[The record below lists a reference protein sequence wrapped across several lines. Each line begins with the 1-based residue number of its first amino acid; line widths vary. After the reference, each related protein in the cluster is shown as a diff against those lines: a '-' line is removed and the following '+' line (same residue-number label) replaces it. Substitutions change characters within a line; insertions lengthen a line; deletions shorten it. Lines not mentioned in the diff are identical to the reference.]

1 MKVGL
6 IGFGK
11 TGKAVAT
18 VILRN
23 KNLCLEWVVR
33 KSESLLHRSVP
44 EFLGEQSNEPGL
56 IYSSSKISASDLLD
70 IHPVDLIID
79 FSSETGIDYYG
90 EEAAKRQ
97 IKIISAVSHY
107 DEEIICRLKTY
118 SKRTTV
124 FWSPNITIGVNY
136 LMIAAK
142 FLRRIAPDIDMVI
155 LEEHFKEKPGVSAT
169 AKVIA
174 DNLNID
180 PAEIKSTRAGGIIGR
195 HEVICGFPFQT
206 VRLIHESIAREA
218 FGNGVIF
225 VAENL
230 NGKRKG
236 FYTFEELLL
245 PYFTV
250 PKDLL

>member
-1 MKVGL
+1 MKVG
-6 IGFGK
+6 IMGFGK

-18 VILRN
+18 VVIRN

-33 KSESLLHRSVP
+33 KSEILQHRSIP

-70 IHPVDLIID
+70 MHPVDMIID
-79 FSSETGIDYYG
+79 FSSESGIDYYG
-90 EEAAKRQ
+90 EEAVKRK

-107 DEEIICRLKTY
+107 DDQTITKLKKFSETIA
-118 SKRTTV
+118 V

-136 LMIAAK
+136 LIVAAK
-142 FLRRIAPDIDMVI
+142 FLKKIAPNIDMVV
-155 LEEHFKEKPGVSAT
+155 LEEHFKDKPGVSGT

-174 DNLNID
+174 ESLEIN
-180 PAEIKSTRAGGIIGR
+180 PGEIKSTRAGGIIGK
-195 HEVICGFPFQT
+195 HEIICGFPFQT

-218 FGNGVIF
+218 FGNGVVF

-230 NGKRKG
+230 VNKESG
-236 FYTFEELLL
+236 FFTFEELLM
-245 PYFTV
+245 PYFEV
-250 PKDLL
+250 S